1 MFPRIN
7 SVLNNNVRRLQDAQ
21 SENLSLNRAQQK
33 QNSLE
38 SLRVSEQILISKTL
52 TRFQLQLL

>member
-38 SLRVSEQILISKTL
+38 SLHVSEQILISKTL